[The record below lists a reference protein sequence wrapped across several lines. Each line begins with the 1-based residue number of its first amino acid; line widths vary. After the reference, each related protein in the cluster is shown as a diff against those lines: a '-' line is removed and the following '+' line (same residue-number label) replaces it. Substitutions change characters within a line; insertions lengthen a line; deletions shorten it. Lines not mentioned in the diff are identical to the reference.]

1 MKAECCPL
9 RMKNPGYED
18 VLEDGAYENIK
29 REAIIKLQVARFRLP
44 VAGRD
49 FIHA

>member
-1 MKAECCPL
+1 MKD
-9 RMKNPGYED
+9 PGNED

-29 REAIIKLQVARFRLP
+29 REAINCRLHFAVFRLP
-44 VAGRD
+44 VAGWD

>member
-1 MKAECCPL
+1 MKG
-9 RMKNPGYED
+9 PGNED
-18 VLEDGAYENIK
+18 VLEAGAYENIK
-29 REAIIKLQVARFRLP
+29 REAINCRLHFAVFRLP